1 MRRLF
6 SGSRPMPQTFCGF
19 QLPACKPRLHSKNA
33 TIATSRYGRRQN
45 SYWRRGWGMQ
55 TIQSRLPCQELKP
68 YVRAYAQRA
77 IVDSSIDIVQPMPA
91 SLESIVELDFGNPPI
106 VESSNGKVKHATRA
120 SVVGPGTYRRHW
132 IRLRSPVDSF
142 GIFFQPMGIRQLF
155 GIPGPLMV
163 NQEYAAVDVI
173 GKSILPVW
181 EQMAENK
188 CFDARVRILEGHL
201 VREAA
206 RATACTVLMASARQI
221 FRKQGAVRVSTLAAQ
236 TSLGVRQYERRFV
249 DEIGIAPKLF
259 ARIARFQMAMDAKLM
274 APACSWLTIA
284 HDFGYHDQM
293 HMIKDFQMLSGD
305 SPSSI
310 LSQLGD
316 MRPEALASSVLTIES
331 GGKAG

>member
-1 MRRLF
+1 MA
-6 SGSRPMPQTFCGF
+6 QNFCRF
-19 QLPACKPRLHSKNA
+19 HHPAGEPRLPSKNA
-33 TIATSRYGRRQN
+33 TISTSRYGAGKTRIAAG
-45 SYWRRGWGMQ
+45 GWGMQ

-68 YVRAYAQRA
+68 YVRAYAQRV

-91 SLESIVELDFGNPPI
+91 SLESIIELDFGNPPI
-106 VESSNGKVKHATRA
+106 VESLNGEVMQATRT

-155 GIPGPLMV
+155 GIPGRLMV

-173 GKSILPVW
+173 GKSILLVW
-181 EQMAENK
+181 ERMAENE

-206 RATACTVLMASARQI
+206 KATACTVLMASARQI
-221 FRKQGAVRVSTLAAQ
+221 FREQGAVRVSTLANRA
-236 TSLGVRQYERRFV
+236 SLGVRQYERRFV

-259 ARIARFQMAMDAKLM
+259 ARIARYQMAMDAKLA
-274 APACSWLTIA
+274 APASSWLTIA

-293 HMIKDFQMLSGD
+293 HMIKDFQRLSGD
-305 SPSSI
+305 SPSGI

-316 MRPEALASSVLTIES
+316 MRPEALVSSVLMIES